1 MCKSRCIANYKIKF
15 HWSKMKYIRFYPM
28 TSLATSLAK
37 INCACVKFIT
47 TAFTTTISFSPL
59 TFLGQIQSMKYCQ
72 RSKYF
77 LFWNHIMKKKGGKKL
92 IFSFSLFL
100 IRLDVKYL
108 IPGSQIS
115 FDNKRNFQ
123 YDLINCACIS
133 SEYNNHYKYFNLKC
147 DQVL

>member
-15 HWSKMKYIRFYPM
+15 HWSKMKYIHFYPM

-37 INCACVKFIT
+37 INCAC
-47 TAFTTTISFSPL
+47 TAFITTISFLPL

-100 IRLDVKYL
+100 ILFGCE
-108 IPGSQIS
+108 I
-115 FDNKRNFQ
+115 F
-123 YDLINCACIS
+123 
-133 SEYNNHYKYFNLKC
+133 NNWKSNILWQQKKFPLWSYKLCLYITRI
-147 DQVL
+147 Q